1 MTTFTIAMTVILG
14 VALVWFALDVVVL
27 FFKAFAD
34 LFTFK

>member
-1 MTTFTIAMTVILG
+1 MTTFTIILAVVLG
-14 VALVWFALDVVVL
+14 VALVWFALDVVAL